1 MEQWIGNIIVLRKLG
16 SGDKTNQRIVWI
28 QQQQQNE
35 TKNNAEENKPAEKG
49 FRLRRLSGSRFLNYQ
64 MQIKMVGYSSIYMLP
79 LGGSLFSFD
88 ISIPK

>member
-35 TKNNAEENKPAEKG
+35 TKNNAEENKPEQRKV
-49 FRLRRLSGSRFLNYQ
+49 L
-64 MQIKMVGYSSIYMLP
+64 
-79 LGGSLFSFD
+79 D
-88 ISIPK
+88 